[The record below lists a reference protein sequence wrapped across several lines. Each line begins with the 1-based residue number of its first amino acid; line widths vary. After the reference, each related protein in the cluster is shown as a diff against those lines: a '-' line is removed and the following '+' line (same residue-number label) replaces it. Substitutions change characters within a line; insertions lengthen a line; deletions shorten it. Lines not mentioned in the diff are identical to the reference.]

1 MLDFKTPSLYI
12 YDFIK
17 ILGSVLSFTKI
28 IRNFTSHLIQPVHM
42 LWAVVD
48 IEIFKVPGRGGYRFN
63 RSYTLIPMELILM
76 KQTNEYS
83 RKIT

>member
-1 MLDFKTPSLYI
+1 
-12 YDFIK
+12 
-17 ILGSVLSFTKI
+17 
-28 IRNFTSHLIQPVHM
+28 M

-48 IEIFKVPGRGGYRFN
+48 IEIFKVPGSGGSYRFN

-83 RKIT
+83 RKIKYKDVFIFLSILYF